1 MPSRPSSVSPVIQDA
16 RRVLRIEAKAISDL
30 IRQIGPEF
38 ERAVEL
44 IFQCSGRVV
53 VSGLGKSGV
62 IGQKIAATMASTGTP
77 AIFVHASEAIH
88 GDLGML
94 MEKDLVIAISNSGET
109 EELVRLLPH
118 IKRLGLTLIAM
129 TGNLKSALAN
139 NAEVVLNVSVRE
151 EACPLGLA
159 PTASTTAMLA
169 MGDALAVTLM
179 NRRGF
184 KPDDFSKLHPGGEL
198 GKRLIKVR
206 DIMHTGTALPKIPKQ
221 STVESAV
228 YEITR
233 KRFGCVGVVDTK
245 GRLAG
250 IFTDGDL
257 RRLVGKEHAF
267 SKLKIGQVMT
277 PCPVVLRE
285 DELAIKAVRVMQ
297 DKRIFVLMVVDAKKQ
312 LIGILHFLDLL
323 DAGVV

>member
-1 MPSRPSSVSPVIQDA
+1 MSPRQSQISPVIQDA
-16 RRVLRIEAKAISDL
+16 RRVLRIEAKAVSDL
-30 IRQIGPEF
+30 VRQVGSDF

-44 IFQCSGRVV
+44 IFKCSGRVV
-53 VSGLGKSGV
+53 VTGLGKSGV

-77 AIFVHASEAIH
+77 SIFVHASEAIH

-94 MEKDLVIAISNSGET
+94 VENDIVIVISNSGET

-118 IKRLGLTLIAM
+118 VKRLGLCLIAM
-129 TGNLKSALAN
+129 TGNLSSTLAT
-139 NAEVVLNVSVRE
+139 NADVVLNVAVKE

-159 PTASTTAMLA
+159 PTASTTAVLA

-184 KPDDFSKLHPGGEL
+184 KPEDFSKLHPGGEL
-198 GKRLIKVR
+198 GKRLIKIR
-206 DIMHTGTALPKIPKQ
+206 DIMHTGPAIPKVLEQ
-221 STVESAV
+221 ASLESAV
-228 YEITR
+228 YEMTR
-233 KRFGCVGVVDTK
+233 KRFGCVGVVNIK

-250 IFTDGDL
+250 VFTDGDL
-257 RRLVGKEHAF
+257 RRLVGKESSLAKF
-267 SKLKIGQVMT
+267 KIGQVMT
-277 PCPVVLRE
+277 KHPIVLRE

-297 DKRIFVLMVVDAKKQ
+297 DKRIFVLLVIDAKKQ
-312 LIGILHFLDLL
+312 LIGIVHFLDLL